1 MNADKKPW
9 LFLKRIN
16 TWNPLANVRELSS
29 SVYASDAAVAAEDAN
44 SKVRA
49 RWGFIGPIP

>member
-9 LFLKRIN
+9 LFLKRVS
-16 TWNPLANVRELSS
+16 TWNPLANVTELAAPPVYRAESS
-29 SVYASDAAVAAEDAN
+29 EAELPAQ
-44 SKVRA
+44 KIRA

>member
-16 TWNPLANVRELSS
+16 TWNPLANVRELAAPP
-29 SVYASDAAVAAEDAN
+29 VYTPDNAAESGAT
-44 SKVRA
+44 
-49 RWGFIGPIP
+49 P